1 MIMLRSRGLALV
13 VYTFFKE
20 SVLSYS
26 GQVVSLEDRLYRPW
40 VALGG
45 LGCPIEATAVAIE

>member
-26 GQVVSLEDRLYRPW
+26 GDRLYLLRI
-40 VALGG
+40 VYIG
-45 LGCPIEATAVAIE
+45 LGWPWCPIEATAVAIE

>member
-40 VALGG
+40 VALG
-45 LGCPIEATAVAIE
+45 AQ